1 MLTVMLAA
9 MALLADTTPAA
20 AQAAPPAA
28 APAAAAAKPA
38 ARADSDIVCR
48 KEAILGSN
56 IPKKVC
62 YSKAEYE
69 ENRKETRQNVE
80 HMQNNIGIHGN

>member
-9 MALLADTTPAA
+9 VALLAETTPAA
-20 AQAAPPAA
+20 SQATAPVA

-38 ARADSDIVCR
+38 AKADSDIVCH

-69 ENRKETRQNVE
+69 ENRKEARQNVE
-80 HMQNNIGIHGN
+80 HMQNNIGSRGN

>member
-9 MALLADTTPAA
+9 VALLAETTPAA
-20 AQAAPPAA
+20 TQAPAPVAAP
-28 APAAAAAKPA
+28 AAAAKPA
-38 ARADSDIVCR
+38 AKADSDIVCH